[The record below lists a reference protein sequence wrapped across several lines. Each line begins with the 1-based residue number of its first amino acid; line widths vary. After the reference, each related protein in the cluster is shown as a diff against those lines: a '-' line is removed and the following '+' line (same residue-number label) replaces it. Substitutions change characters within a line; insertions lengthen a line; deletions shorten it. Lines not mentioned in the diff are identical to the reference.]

1 LGCSAIIEWYRQTTA
16 FFRTA
21 GMRIALKYLRL
32 TPVLA
37 AGATAVATQ
46 PSCVNLSSSSTKCQS
61 PGDAELNDSL
71 PYANVLPQ
79 WSFFGGQSG
88 GPYGGTGGGAG

>member
-1 LGCSAIIEWYRQTTA
+1 
-16 FFRTA
+16 
-21 GMRIALKYLRL
+21 MRATMRVRMIYV
-32 TPVLA
+32 TPLLA
-37 AGATAVATQ
+37 ASAALIAIVAAPTAAADASQ
-46 PSCVNLSSSSTKCQS
+46 PTCVNLSSSSTKCQS

>member
-1 LGCSAIIEWYRQTTA
+1 
-16 FFRTA
+16 
-21 GMRIALKYLRL
+21 MRITLKYLRL

-37 AGATAVATQ
+37 AGATAVAITAAPAAAAAAAADPTQ